1 MAEGSVGQNMVG
13 TSDSNIGLSPMGDE
27 VAFED
32 MPKEFVKLFTQAEK
46 IIDRMAKKASTM
58 VDDVKKA
65 TGDVGKDQPGSG
77 RLGLGSFSRTEKLA
91 GLGMGA
97 MAVGSA
103 YMSMAPNTMAA
114 VTQRIGADSYAG
126 ISGMSSRQAI
136 LQANRQVGGGA
147 TSAMGPTMAAANL
160 YASGYTANS
169 LSSRNIMGQLGGL
182 SAMSGMSNE
191 QAAGAVAGING
202 MNYLRM
208 GVRVR
213 NSKGDLNSPNS
224 IVNQVYNSMFRGQ
237 KITSEQA
244 AASLMN
250 PGGKGYQTL
259 LQITGGDQ
267 AQMQMLQSGLMARA
281 TKGSAITAKDM
292 KDPNKM
298 LDAMGVDK
306 SSPLR
311 ANFRYNSSEAKKLAA
326 TEEGLVG
333 GYDASLRTA
342 ASLNDAYSKMADI
355 LGPVNDGLMTLK
367 GILQTFPNAGG
378 MGGTVSGIA
387 STATSV
393 AGSALQYKMMGNFLK
408 GGPSAAGNAVT
419 AARAAAPA
427 LTMGSVAAGAGIAA
441 AAGGVGY
448 LTGKGGKALG
458 KKLGVSDGVTRAG
471 STLAAAGTGALTGAA
486 IGSVVPVVGTAAGA
500 VVGTIAG
507 GIMGYFG
514 SGGESSNTVNLPQG
528 NGSTG
533 GKSAYAMPVPKG
545 TTVSSKFGHRK
556 GGMVNG
562 KKISSNHQG
571 IDFRTPENTP
581 VTALADGTVLE
592 TGRKGDWGNYVLL
605 KHVDG
610 TSSRYAHLNA
620 ILVSRGQKVKAG
632 TVIGKSGGA
641 KGNPG
646 AGNSTGAHLHFEYLN
661 ASGVRVDPAP
671 FLSGVKSADP
681 KYSWT
686 GYSHTNF
693 VSSKKTS
700 EQVVLANLGS
710 PALSSLLSSA
720 ISSGE
725 PISWDDIASKTSGG
739 KNLGTTGAVNTV
751 LDKASGDTKGMAG
764 GSRAGLMKMLHA
776 QGFRGKGLQT
786 AFAVALAESGGR
798 ADAIGDV
805 SLQTDKWGPS
815 VGAFQ
820 IRSLKDWKAYN
831 DPYRDATRL
840 KNATYNAK
848 AAFVKSNQGKSF
860 KGWSTFTSGSFAKFL
875 DDAQTASKQAN
886 IGGPVA
892 NEVNLP
898 HGGSSSHGNY
908 GGSNSTTFNARS
920 NVNITLK
927 MDVHIARSSI
937 AEADNLVKLVGQK
950 LRNDA
955 ELKRIAGSL

>member
-77 RLGLGSFSRTEKLA
+77 RLGLGSFSRTEKIA
-91 GLGMGA
+91 GLGMGV

-213 NSKGDLNSPNS
+213 NSKGDLNAPNS

-237 KITSEQA
+237 KITTEQA

-259 LQITGGDQ
+259 MQITGGDQ

-326 TEEGLVG
+326 TEQGLVG

-342 ASLNDAYSKMADI
+342 ASLNDAYSKMADL

-408 GGPSAAGNAVT
+408 AKPSAAGNAVT

-441 AAGGVGY
+441 VSGGVGY

-458 KKLGVSDGVTRAG
+458 KKLGTSDGVTRAG
-471 STLAAAGTGALTGAA
+471 STLAAAGTGALAGAA

-514 SGGESSNTVNLPQG
+514 SGGESTNTVDLPHGGSKSG
-528 NGSTG
+528 NS
-533 GKSAYAMPVPKG
+533 SSYALPVPKG
-545 TTVSSKFGHRK
+545 TPISSPFGHRK
-556 GGMVNG
+556 GGNVNG
-562 KKISSNHQG
+562 KVISSNHKG
-571 IDFRTPENTP
+571 MDFAAPENTP
-581 VTALADGTVLE
+581 ITALADGVVTY
-592 TGRKGDWGNYVLL
+592 TGRLGDYGNLVMV
-605 KHVDG
+605 KHTDG
-610 TSSRYAHLNA
+610 SSSRYAHLNSITA
-620 ILVSRGQKVKAG
+620 SRGQKIKAG

-661 ASGVRVDPAP
+661 SAGQKVNPAP
-671 FLSGVKSADP
+671 FLKGVKSAEP

-686 GYSHTNF
+686 GYKRTNF
-693 VSSKKTS
+693 MSNPKSSK
-700 EQVVLANLGS
+700 QIVLGNLGS
-710 PALSSLLSSA
+710 PSLSALLSSA
-720 ISSGE
+720 ISSGD
-725 PISWDDIASKTSGG
+725 PISWDDIAAKTNGG
-739 KNLGTTGAVNTV
+739 KNLGSTGVVNSV
-751 LDKASGDTKGMAG
+751 VDKTSGDSSGMAG
-764 GSRAGLMKMLHA
+764 GSRAGLIKMLHA
-776 QGFRGKGLQT
+776 QGFRGKALQT

-798 ADAIGDV
+798 ADAVGDV
-805 SLQTDKWGPS
+805 GLQTSKWGPS
-815 VGAFQ
+815 IGAFQ
-820 IRSLKDWKAYN
+820 IRSLKDWEAYN
-831 DPYRDATRL
+831 DPYRDAARL